1 MPNLRSIYDDFR
13 YNLGW
18 VSSQELWDATHPRQ
32 KTVADEMGP
41 EMREV
46 FLEYCRESESLKS
59 CRDPEESYK
68 KLSSQRLLSDWL
80 VKNMRPEDYE
90 AEYQEKVMTLLSGD
104 NAVNYS
110 PAGSRMWR
118 FFFNPMGMYTFL
130 GEYHWATK
138 AALTIL
144 RTEITEEGTKY
155 NYHPSVDPARLIEV
169 DRQLKA
175 VNIFQLAVDTAIRYM
190 VYANVFLLPETNALG
205 KKGFRIKNLQ
215 ADKIWPIYSHN
226 GEELEGFEYQIGT
239 GTIKYDLDE
248 ILHLRDFSLKS
259 KHMGSPR
266 LSSAL
271 VDCEADLAASAL
283 SNAIMQ
289 KAGMIG
295 VIIAL
300 EDPALKM
307 KNPMRTS
314 NMQRQEERM
323 QKSIQGN
330 SGVRGAHSII
340 VSNYVRDVYKLT
352 EIGSLDANFLSL
364 RTEVAKTVCI
374 LLGVPPERLAI
385 PRTASAQYQAAS
397 VENILSSNFDKH
409 ITMLMQTVWDF
420 INKKIIKDIMGIY
433 DVEVAP
439 KGRFSSNTINGAR
452 MAFLAVQC
460 GPLFTVNELRSW
472 FFRVPELPVGDAR
485 GDKVCDVSNMR
496 DPMMGPTILAK
507 EDPRTLIATQ
517 PDIELMGKEDE
528 PES

>member
-1 MPNLRSIYDDFR
+1 M
-13 YNLGW
+13 GW

-32 KTVADEMGP
+32 KTIADEMGP

-46 FLEYCRESESLKS
+46 FLEYCQESESIRACK
-59 CRDPEESYK
+59 DPEEAYK
-68 KLSSQRLLSDWL
+68 KLGSQRLLSDWL

-90 AEYQEKVMTLLSGD
+90 AEYQEKVTTLLSGD

-118 FFFNPMGMYTFL
+118 FFFNPMGMYTFM

-138 AALTIL
+138 AALMIL
-144 RTEITEEGTKY
+144 RTEIIEEGTKY
-155 NYHPSVDPARLIEV
+155 NYHPSVQPDRLMEV
-169 DRQLKA
+169 DRKLKEM
-175 VNIFQLAVDTAIRYM
+175 NIFELAVDTMIRFM
-190 VYANVFLLPETNALG
+190 TYANVFLLPETNGLG
-205 KKGFRIKNLQ
+205 KRGFRIKNLQ

-226 GEELEGFEYQIGT
+226 GEELEGYEYQVGT
-239 GTIKYDLDE
+239 GTIQYDKDE

-259 KHMGSPR
+259 RHMGSPR
-266 LSSAL
+266 LSAAITD
-271 VDCEADLAASAL
+271 VEADLAASAL

-330 SGVRGAHSII
+330 AGIRGAHSVI

-397 VENILSSNFDKH
+397 VENILASNFDKH
-409 ITMLMQTVWDF
+409 ITMLERTVWDY
-420 INKKIIKDIMGIY
+420 INKHIIKDLMKIY

-439 KGRFSSNTINGAR
+439 RGRFSSNTINGAR
-452 MAFLAVQC
+452 MAFLAAQT
-460 GPLFTVNELRSW
+460 GPLFSVNEMRSW
-472 FFRVPELPVGDAR
+472 FFRVPELPVGDKR
-485 GDKVCDVSNMR
+485 GDVVCDVSSIR
-496 DPMMGPTILAK
+496 DPMMKPTMVAVD
-507 EDPRTLIATQ
+507 DPRNLIATQ
-517 PDIELMGKEDE
+517 PDIELTDE
-528 PES
+528 PNEQTGYGK